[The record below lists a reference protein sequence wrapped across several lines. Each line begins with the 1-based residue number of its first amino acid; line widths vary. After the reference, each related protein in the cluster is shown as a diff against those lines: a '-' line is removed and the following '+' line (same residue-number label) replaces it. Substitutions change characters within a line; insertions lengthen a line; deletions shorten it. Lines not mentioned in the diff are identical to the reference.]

1 MKVPT
6 ILVPIAHGSESLETV
21 CVVNV
26 LRRAELEVTVASIES
41 ELTVTG
47 TRGIRLTAD
56 RRFLDTGGQ
65 RFDMI
70 VLPGGEKGSEAL
82 GRHAP
87 LIERLQQQDDD
98 RRWFAAICAAPALA
112 LAPHHLLD
120 GRQATCHPAFRG
132 RLPKFV
138 DEPVVR
144 DGHVVT
150 SQGAGTALAFALKL
164 AELLAG
170 IEKSRAVAAQMVA

>member
-1 MKVPT
+1 MKTPS
-6 ILVPIAHGSESLETV
+6 ILVPIAHGSESLEMV
-21 CVVNV
+21 CIVNV
-26 LRRAELEVTVASIES
+26 LRRAELEVAVASIES
-41 ELTVTG
+41 DLTVNG

-56 RRFLDTGGQ
+56 RRFLDTMAH

-87 LIERLQQQDDD
+87 LLEKLYQQDDD
-98 RRWFAAICAAPALA
+98 GRWFAAICAAPALV

-120 GRQATCHPAFRG
+120 RRRATCHPAFRE
-132 RLPKFV
+132 RLPKYL
-138 DEPVVR
+138 DQPVVV
-144 DGHVVT
+144 DGHVAT

-170 IEKSRAVAAQMVA
+170 AGKADAVARQMVA